1 MSAKKTVTKNTY
13 EALLIC
19 KPVLDLDS
27 VDTVLESF
35 KKNLLEPKEG
45 EVIKVDKIGRKRLA
59 YEMNK
64 FRDAFMMLV
73 YFNMPPQNVAEF
85 RRLANIQEDF
95 LRIVLTR
102 IDDLSLLERQPER
115 LPERPERGGPGG
127 FGQGGFDRGGDRP
140 FRNNRPQHNRDESVA

>member
-1 MSAKKTVTKNTY
+1 MSAKKAITKHTY

-27 VDTVLESF
+27 VDTVLSSF
-35 KKNLLEPKEG
+35 QKNLLEPKEG

-73 YFNMPPQNVAEF
+73 YFNMPPQNIVEL
-85 RRLANIQEDF
+85 RRLANIQEDI
-95 LRIVLTR
+95 LRLVLTR

-115 LPERPERGGPGG
+115 IEHRSDRPSDHRG
-127 FGQGGFDRGGDRP
+127 DRPSYGDRSYGEHRGGGDR
-140 FRNNRPQHNRDESVA
+140 Q